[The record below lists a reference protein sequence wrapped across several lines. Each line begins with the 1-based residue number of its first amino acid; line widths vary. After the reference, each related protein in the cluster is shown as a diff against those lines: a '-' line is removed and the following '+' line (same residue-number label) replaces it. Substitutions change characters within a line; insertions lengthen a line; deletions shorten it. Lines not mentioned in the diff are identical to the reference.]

1 MKVDCD
7 SSKTTLLDCNYYG
20 RYCRYGGGASVRCR
34 DEQLRVQ
41 NVSAATVNT
50 TTHTVMISWELNN
63 GAPHQPNSFKV
74 ECFSQQHTEFSLSVN
89 NGTVMQISIG
99 GLMFSTS
106 YSCCVSARYYYD
118 TERRCSSMDSLPP
131 EAVTSPASNKT
142 FTTPASADSEFVSS
156 DFNMKT
162 NVIGGVLGSI
172 IVILLILLA
181 ICGGALLYIL

>member
-1 MKVDCD
+1 
-7 SSKTTLLDCNYYG
+7 
-20 RYCRYGGGASVRCR
+20 
-34 DEQLRVQ
+34 
-41 NVSAATVNT
+41 
-50 TTHTVMISWELNN
+50 MISWELDN

-89 NGTVMQISIG
+89 NGTVMQISLG

-106 YSCCVSARYYYD
+106 YKCCVSARYYYD
-118 TERRCSSMDSLPP
+118 TERRCSSMDNLPP
-131 EAVTSPASNKT
+131 EAFTSPASAQT
-142 FTTPASADSEFVSS
+142 FTTPASVDSEFVSS

-181 ICGGALLYIL
+181 ICGGALLYILRSRTSGVVPKR